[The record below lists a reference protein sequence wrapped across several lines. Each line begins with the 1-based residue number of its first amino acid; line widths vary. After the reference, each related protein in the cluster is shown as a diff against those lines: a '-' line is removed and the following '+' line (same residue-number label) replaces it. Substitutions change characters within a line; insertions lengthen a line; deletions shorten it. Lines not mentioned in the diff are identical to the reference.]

1 MRMKINTS
9 RTSAD
14 ATGDLINSQLNLA
27 VAPRSNRPRKRRP
40 VSRSRAAYWFD
51 RMHKIVNAARDWQPS
66 PAPRPQQTYINLQP
80 TNS

>member
-1 MRMKINTS
+1 MKINTS
-9 RTSAD
+9 LTTQVAH
-14 ATGDLINSQLNLA
+14 GDLITSQLNLA
-27 VAPRSNRPRKRRP
+27 VTLRSNRRLKRRP

-51 RMHKIVNAARDWQPS
+51 RMRKVVNAARDWQPS

>member
-1 MRMKINTS
+1 MKINTS
-9 RTSAD
+9 LTSAD
-14 ATGDLINSQLNLA
+14 ANGDLITSPLNMAL
-27 VAPRSNRPRKRRP
+27 APRTNRRLKRRP

-51 RMHKIVNAARDWQPS
+51 RMRKVVNAARDWQPS

>member
-1 MRMKINTS
+1 MKINTS
-9 RTSAD
+9 LTSGD
-14 ATGDLINSQLNLA
+14 ANGDLITSQLNLA
-27 VAPRSNRPRKRRP
+27 VAPHSNRRRTRRP

-51 RMHKIVNAARDWQPS
+51 RMRKVVNAARDWQPS

>member
-1 MRMKINTS
+1 MKINTS
-9 RTSAD
+9 LTSGD
-14 ATGDLINSQLNLA
+14 AHGDLITSQLNLA
-27 VAPRSNRPRKRRP
+27 VAPRSNRRRARRP

-51 RMHKIVNAARDWQPS
+51 RMRKAVNAARDWQPS

>member
-1 MRMKINTS
+1 MKINTS
-9 RTSAD
+9 LTTEVATS
-14 ATGDLINSQLNLA
+14 DLITSPLNLA
-27 VAPRSNRPRKRRP
+27 VAPRPNRRVKRRP

-51 RMHKIVNAARDWQPS
+51 RMRKVVNAARDWQPS